1 MSGSDP
7 STAEPDAEITT
18 TGLPHR
24 PPRDRYK
31 PSSPFIDCKL
41 THILSAVAIALA

>member
-1 MSGSDP
+1 MSGLNT
-7 STAEPDAEITT
+7 STAGPDAEISATS
-18 TGLPHR
+18 LPHR